1 MQEKL
6 ENIFKK
12 LGYSSIMEEIFH
24 TTLTAQTAQKRKL
37 LFSNVAYGLTVY
49 KTGLRSLHNFE
60 NTLRVTFLK
69 NF

>member
-1 MQEKL
+1 
-6 ENIFKK
+6 
-12 LGYSSIMEEIFH
+12 MEEIFH